1 MSRSP
6 TMREATW
13 PCRRRPSYRPCR
25 HTRARVTPPIRQKY
39 ITNKAGEDFM
49 TGPAEFLNV
58 QNGIP
63 TGKSLTPGAALY
75 LHNGRG
81 LAAYTHDDV
90 LYQAY
95 LIADLVLNTINKDAP
110 APLNPGN
117 PYIGSKTQNGFGTFG
132 QP

>member
-1 MSRSP
+1 
-6 TMREATW
+6 
-13 PCRRRPSYRPCR
+13 
-25 HTRARVTPPIRQKY
+25 
-39 ITNKAGEDFM
+39 M

-95 LIADLVLNTINKDAP
+95 LIAHLVLNTINNGAP
-110 APLNPGN
+110 APLNR
-117 PYIGSKTQNGFGTFG
+117 G
-132 QP
+132 QPSISAPEPRMVSAPLASRILRRRW